1 MRGAR
6 CEPEGAGAIGRVG
19 QRRRKRRARG
29 GPNQWRAGGKH
40 ARGERTWNIKRM
52 SVTLDVSR
60 LSGWLKF
67 HAACRVERRACEMR
81 GEVRA
86 GRREGVCRAAAVDTS
101 GAHGTRG
108 GLDWRAGEAGLRR
121 RAHAEHAH
129 HGGDAGRVEA
139 HRLVELV
146 RGLPSRKESMRSR
159 GGRGAGWEVRELA

>member
-6 CEPEGAGAIGRVG
+6 CGPEGAGAIGRVG

-52 SVTLDVSR
+52 SVTLDVLR

-86 GRREGVCRAAAVDTS
+86 GRREGVWGSGGGHKRRARDTRR
-101 GAHGTRG
+101 TRLEG
-108 GLDWRAGEAGLRR
+108 CGEAGLRR
-121 RAHAEHAH
+121 RAHVEHAH
-129 HGGDAGRVEA
+129 HVGDAGRVEA

-146 RGLPSRKESMRSR
+146 RGLQSRKESMRSR
-159 GGRGAGWEVRELA
+159 GGEVRAGRCGS

>member
-6 CEPEGAGAIGRVG
+6 CGPEGAGAIGRVG

-52 SVTLDVSR
+52 SVTLDVLR

-86 GRREGVCRAAAVDTS
+86 GTREGVWGS
-101 GAHGTRG
+101 GG
-108 GLDWRAGEAGLRR
+108 GHKR
-121 RAHAEHAH
+121 RAR
-129 HGGDAGRVEA
+129 DTRRT
-139 HRLVELV
+139 RLE
-146 RGLPSRKESMRSR
+146 GW
-159 GGRGAGWEVRELA
+159 GGRAQAASARGTCPSW

>member
-6 CEPEGAGAIGRVG
+6 CGPEGAGAIGRVG

-52 SVTLDVSR
+52 SVTLDVLR

-86 GRREGVCRAAAVDTS
+86 GRREGVWGSGGGHKRRARDARRTRLDGLGRQGSGGERTPNMPAMVVTLDVLKLTGWLNLYAACRVERRACDHA
-101 GAHGTRG
+101 G
-108 GLDWRAGEAGLRR
+108 GEVRAGRCG
-121 RAHAEHAH
+121 
-129 HGGDAGRVEA
+129 
-139 HRLVELV
+139 
-146 RGLPSRKESMRSR
+146 S
-159 GGRGAGWEVRELA
+159 